1 VPREEPFLRERL
13 WAHDP
18 ELAPGVTA
26 RTELDD
32 AGRPARTVYSGVED
46 VSEPIE
52 ERYGYDDAGRIVT
65 IDEPDEL
72 GDAFEPGWREETGGR
87 LRVEHASEGPL
98 RILGPDDDLV
108 WERVEEP
115 WPELL
120 ASAARSVAD
129 RAIALVAAR
138 CREEAIAP
146 ETEVFGLMLT
156 YVDQGPL
163 HFDLG
168 FGLEHDRR
176 AWLRAGLDSDELA
189 SRLWYLDDS
198 WFGEGEGGGLSHLE
212 GELPGDDLGERLL
225 RQAAIEQRADPYRV
239 VLNAIAAELARRDW
253 SELISLTEDFV
264 VFIAEHDEG
273 YRCKA
278 DSVRAANPPE
288 RVAAWDAA
296 WPPGVSRGEDEPA
309 C

>member
-1 VPREEPFLRERL
+1 MQPFLGERL
-13 WAHDP
+13 WVHDP

-146 ETEVFGLMLT
+146 ETELFGLMLT

-198 WFGEGEGGGLSHLE
+198 WFGEGERGGLSHLE

-296 WPPGVSRGEDEPA
+296 WPHGVSRGEDEPA

>member
-1 VPREEPFLRERL
+1 
-13 WAHDP
+13 
-18 ELAPGVTA
+18 
-26 RTELDD
+26 
-32 AGRPARTVYSGVED
+32 
-46 VSEPIE
+46 
-52 ERYGYDDAGRIVT
+52 
-65 IDEPDEL
+65 
-72 GDAFEPGWREETGGR
+72 
-87 LRVEHASEGPL
+87 
-98 RILGPDDDLV
+98 
-108 WERVEEP
+108 
-115 WPELL
+115 
-120 ASAARSVAD
+120 
-129 RAIALVAAR
+129 VAAR

-146 ETEVFGLMLT
+146 ATEVFGLMLT

-198 WFGEGEGGGLSHLE
+198 WFGGGEGAGLSHLE
-212 GELPGDDLGERLL
+212 GELPGDELGVRLL
-225 RQAAIEQRADPYRV
+225 RQAAVEQHGDPYRV

-253 SELISLTEDFV
+253 SELLSLTEDFV
-264 VFIAEHDEG
+264 VFIAAHDEG

-288 RVAAWDAA
+288 RVAAWDAG

>member
-1 VPREEPFLRERL
+1 VQPFLGERL
-13 WAHDP
+13 WVHDP